1 MDLSHLKA
9 WCDQARGR
17 RSEAARKLGTSKQAI
32 TDWFAGRRQPTAEQQ
47 LAINDFMNAQQTV
60 LSEPV
65 LSEPSST
72 VLPQSTQELDQELI
86 LNEYNEMIDDPGYVS
101 PPMMAEE
108 QALSDAVLAELV
120 FSLEPIRS

>member
-1 MDLSHLKA
+1 MDLSDLKT

-17 RSEAARKLGTSKQAI
+17 RSEAARTLGTSKQAI
-32 TDWFAGRRQPTAEQQ
+32 TDWFANRRNPTEEQVV
-47 LAINDFMNAQQTV
+47 AITDFMNAQQTV

-101 PPMMAEE
+101 PPMTAEQKE
-108 QALSDAVLAELV
+108 RSDAVLAELE
-120 FSLEPIRS
+120 F